1 MSSPSPSNKPYK
13 SRLFNFVNRHYI
25 KFNSRINVKFREF
38 GYVAKTGLQT
48 LVFPLF
54 WLWETTKKISKT
66 FSSAS
71 SSVSSSLTD
80 SSPPKTLTSGDDLI
94 KTVNEAINL
103 HPQLTSFP
111 VKNFQGFASRIKDKH
126 IICILE
132 KNKFTDIIPIDKQ
145 EEVNNIINNIS
156 DKLTKTQLL
165 NSASSSNFFSRFLAW
180 FNIFGQS
187 KIEVKI
193 SQDINNLN
201 ESDLVLHNQS
211 SSNLFLPKT
220 NNLISFID
228 SFFAIL
234 ESITFLGDHSISIHD
249 QNISNSKGKII
260 NGENQDN
267 NIADYSQAL
276 KPEVQKK
283 ISILLLI
290 QQAINYFL
298 KRGNNQNNLRDNNII
313 INDKLTLKDKNNSS
327 LPFKDLENN
336 NYIQSIIIRSQDSVE
351 NIIPLLQNTTEKLI
365 NQSLNK
371 LNIVRNNL
379 NNKLDNP
386 DDPFQ
391 IKILIW
397 AAINYFFNDKNKH
410 NNLSYNNNILPSFS
424 ETEIIVINEEVA
436 DPWLSWEDLYGYN
449 ALPDSSLNN
458 NFFNFID
465 NNEEIITETQ
475 ELLIEPSSDCGMP
488 TVLRIEYPHQENDKI
503 VETKNNSKNIIVREE
518 KTVKLEKETVILEE
532 IEAKI
537 IEIKYEKHFLE
548 IILEKLDQFILWLEE
563 NIIKIINKIKSLVQ
577 K

>member
-13 SRLFNFVNRHYI
+13 SRLFNFINRHYI

-71 SSVSSSLTD
+71 SPVSSSLMD
-80 SSPPKTLTSGDDLI
+80 SSLPKTLTSGDDLI
-94 KTVNEAINL
+94 KTVNEAINV

-132 KNKFTDIIPIDKQ
+132 KNKFTDIIPVDKQ
-145 EEVNNIINNIS
+145 EEVNNLINNLT
-156 DKLTKTQLL
+156 DKLTRTQLL
-165 NSASSSNFFSRFLAW
+165 PSASSSNFFIRFLEW
-180 FNIFGQS
+180 FNIFGKS

-193 SQDINNLN
+193 SQDIDSLN
-201 ESDLVLHNQS
+201 ESDLVLHDQS

-220 NNLISFID
+220 NNLISLID

-234 ESITFLGDHSISIHD
+234 ESITFFGDRSISIDD
-249 QNISNSKGKII
+249 QNMSNSKGKII

-267 NIADYSQAL
+267 NIVDYSQAL
-276 KPEVQKK
+276 NSEDQKK

-290 QQAINYFL
+290 QQAINYFF
-298 KRGNNQNNLRDNNII
+298 KRGNNQNSLRDNNII
-313 INDKLTLKDKNNSS
+313 NDELTLKDKNNSS
-327 LPFKDLENN
+327 LSFDNLENN

-351 NIIPLLQNTTEKLI
+351 NIIPLLQDTTEKLI
-365 NQSLNK
+365 NQSINK
-371 LNIVRNNL
+371 LNIVKNNL
-379 NNKLDNP
+379 NNKLDNS

-397 AAINYFFNDKNKH
+397 AAINYFFNDKNKR
-410 NNLSYNNNILPSFS
+410 NNNIFFSFS

-449 ALPDSSLNN
+449 ALQDSSLNN
-458 NFFNFID
+458 DFLNFTD
-465 NNEEIITETQ
+465 DNEEIITETQ
-475 ELLIEPSSDCGMP
+475 ELLIEPSSDYEIS
-488 TVLRIEYPHQENDKI
+488 TVLRKEYPHRENDKI
-503 VETKNNSKNIIVREE
+503 VETKNNSKNIIIREE

-548 IILEKLDQFILWLEE
+548 IILEKLDQFILWVEE
-563 NIIKIINKIKSLVQ
+563 TIIKIVNKIKSLTQ

>member
-25 KFNSRINVKFREF
+25 KFNSQINVKFREL

-71 SSVSSSLTD
+71 SSVSSSLKD
-80 SSPPKTLTSGDDLI
+80 SSPQKTLASGDDLI

-156 DKLTKTQLL
+156 DKLTETQLL
-165 NSASSSNFFSRFLAW
+165 NSASSSNFFTRFLAW
-180 FNIFGQS
+180 FNIFGKS

-211 SSNLFLPKT
+211 SSSLFLPKT
-220 NNLISFID
+220 NKIISLID

-234 ESITFLGDHSISIHD
+234 ESITFLGDRSISMDD
-249 QNISNSKGKII
+249 Q
-260 NGENQDN
+260 NQDN
-267 NIADYSQAL
+267 NIANYSQAL
-276 KPEVQKK
+276 KSEDQKK

-290 QQAINYFL
+290 QQAINYFF
-298 KRGNNQNNLRDNNII
+298 KRGNNKNSLTDNII
-313 INDKLTLKDKNNSS
+313 INDKLTLEDKNNLILS
-327 LPFKDLENN
+327 FKNLENN

-351 NIIPLLQNTTEKLI
+351 NIIPLLQDTTEKLI
-365 NQSLNK
+365 NQSINK
-371 LNIVRNNL
+371 LNIVKNNL

-397 AAINYFFNDKNKH
+397 AAINYFFNDKNKR
-410 NNLSYNNNILPSFS
+410 NNNIFFSFS

-449 ALPDSSLNN
+449 ALSDSSLNN
-458 NFFNFID
+458 NFLTFTDD
-465 NNEEIITETQ
+465 NEKIITETE
-475 ELLIEPSSDCGMP
+475 ELLIEPSSDYGMP
-488 TVLRIEYPHQENDKI
+488 TVRKIEYPHQENDKI
-503 VETKNNSKNIIVREE
+503 VETNNNSKSIIVREE
-518 KTVKLEKETVILEE
+518 KTVKLEKEKVVLEE

-563 NIIKIINKIKSLVQ
+563 TIIKIVNKIKSLVQ

>member
-94 KTVNEAINL
+94 KTVNQAINL

-488 TVLRIEYPHQENDKI
+488 TVLRREYPHQENDKI

>member
-25 KFNSRINVKFREF
+25 KFNSQINVKFREL

-71 SSVSSSLTD
+71 SSVSSSLKD
-80 SSPPKTLTSGDDLI
+80 SSPQKTLVSGDDLI

-111 VKNFQGFASRIKDKH
+111 IKNFQGFASRIKDKH

-145 EEVNNIINNIS
+145 EEVNNIINNIT
-156 DKLTKTQLL
+156 DKLTETQLL
-165 NSASSSNFFSRFLAW
+165 NSASSSNFFTRFLAW
-180 FNIFGQS
+180 FNIFGKS

-193 SQDINNLN
+193 SQDIDSLN
-201 ESDLVLHNQS
+201 ESDLVLHNQLS
-211 SSNLFLPKT
+211 SSLFLLKT
-220 NNLISFID
+220 NKIISLID

-234 ESITFLGDHSISIHD
+234 ESITFLDDRSISMDD
-249 QNISNSKGKII
+249 Q
-260 NGENQDN
+260 NQDN
-267 NIADYSQAL
+267 NIANYSQAL
-276 KPEVQKK
+276 KSEDQKK

-290 QQAINYFL
+290 QQAINYFF
-298 KRGNNQNNLRDNNII
+298 KRGNNKNSLTDNII
-313 INDKLTLKDKNNSS
+313 INDKLTLEDKNNLILS
-327 LPFKDLENN
+327 FKNLENN

-351 NIIPLLQNTTEKLI
+351 NIIPLLQDTTEKLI
-365 NQSLNK
+365 NQSINK
-371 LNIVRNNL
+371 LNIVKNNL
-379 NNKLDNP
+379 NNKLDNS

-397 AAINYFFNDKNKH
+397 AAINYFFNDKNKR
-410 NNLSYNNNILPSFS
+410 NNNIFFSFS

-449 ALPDSSLNN
+449 ALSDSSLNN
-458 NFFNFID
+458 NFLTFTDD
-465 NNEEIITETQ
+465 NEKIITETQ
-475 ELLIEPSSDCGMP
+475 ELLIEPSSDYGMP
-488 TVLRIEYPHQENDKI
+488 TVRKIEYPHQKNDKI
-503 VETKNNSKNIIVREE
+503 VETNNNSKSIIVREE
-518 KTVKLEKETVILEE
+518 KTVKLEKEKVVLEE

-563 NIIKIINKIKSLVQ
+563 TIIKIVNTIKSLVQ